1 MGGKRGSRGRP
12 GLSGSIRK
20 RGRGEGSS
28 VLCGCLGR
36 VTEFLHFQFL
46 SPLESAPC
54 IIASSFAPTIL
65 TGHPLPPWLSQAP
78 KRSAQGPQG
87 VALCVP
93 TDTVGGL
100 LLGRHDLTP
109 PGSAHPAPGR
119 IIVREEQ
126 APAMLGSDPDGP
138 PRQGQSLWR
147 LCSCPGSP
155 QAWPLCPT
163 ERLGSKAWWPRQV

>member
-36 VTEFLHFQFL
+36 VTEFLHLQLL

-54 IIASSFAPTIL
+54 IIASSLAPTIL

-78 KRSAQGPQG
+78 KRSAQGPHGEGGRCVSPQIQWADCRWADMTSPRRAQLILLQG
-87 VALCVP
+87 GSLSERNKHPLCWGQ
-93 TDTVGGL
+93 TQ
-100 LLGRHDLTP
+100 LGPLSRVRAS
-109 PGSAHPAPGR
+109 GACAPAPGAR
-119 IIVREEQ
+119 
-126 APAMLGSDPDGP
+126 
-138 PRQGQSLWR
+138 
-147 LCSCPGSP
+147 
-155 QAWPLCPT
+155 
-163 ERLGSKAWWPRQV
+163 RLGLCALLRD